1 MKTTQAAIMTA
12 MSVGS
17 PRASERLKTTSAAT
31 PMSAMNGVSWWL
43 GTIAAKMRIS
53 AAMSAARWPP
63 KRAMADG
70 VPAGAGAGNQRTT
83 IADDHEEQEERLG
96 LRREVVLADP
106 VRGVEEEDGGPDHAA
121 VAREARGRS

>member
-1 MKTTQAAIMTA
+1 MKTTQAAIITA

-53 AAMSAARWPP
+53 VAMSAARWPP
-63 KRAMADG
+63 KRARADG
-70 VPAGAGAGNQRTT
+70 VPAGRGPGTSGRRSPT
-83 IADDHEEQEERLG
+83 ITRNRNSDSACGEK
-96 LRREVVLADP
+96 
-106 VRGVEEEDGGPDHAA
+106 
-121 VAREARGRS
+121 